1 MQALTRKAFYDLAQE
16 CRTYAMRLATSDPNL
31 VSREHVHEFNRF
43 LARVREYDALQPRLK
58 SLQPGRALTRTMLL
72 AVIGMVWLL
81 LAIFGTRVLSPVAA
95 VVLLSLTSSLVFIL
109 FLIPPAIYG
118 TSVEAIEGRVLA
130 VVEAM
135 QDLLESGDMQFSE
148 AAYFAAR
155 DTLRSAA
162 DELRQQVYLNRNA
175 R

>member
-1 MQALTRKAFYDLAQE
+1 MQALSRKAFYDLAQE
-16 CRTYAMRLATSDPNL
+16 CRAYAMRLATFDPNL

-43 LARVREYDALQPRLK
+43 LARVREYDALRPKLA
-58 SLQPGRALTRTMLL
+58 SLQPGRPLTRPMILS
-72 AVIGMVWLL
+72 AIGVLWLL

-95 VVLLSLTSSLVFIL
+95 IVLLSLTSSLVFIV
-109 FLIPPAIYG
+109 FLVPPSIYG

-135 QDLLESGDMQFSE
+135 QELLESGEMQFTE